1 MKKITFLISFILSG
15 SIYSQTVM
23 TFNSSQEITDPISIL
38 CQSYELSDIP
48 WDYFC
53 EGIWDDSSHQ
63 CPQTSFTAQS
73 SGNYIIRITDVYGN
87 GWNGT
92 TLDVSVNGELILNQ
106 LGLDFNNRW
115 VEEYMFY
122 VNEGDLITT
131 SWSNI
136 GPYFNECG
144 YEIASEDAINS
155 VEFPSHT
162 YSQIYYRQFIPQ
174 DFGFSGDINLTEI
187 QFGVWYTD
195 SNGINSS
202 SLQDVNAQANIY
214 INNNGGIGGEFG
226 INQDNLNFVAST
238 GDITITHNDHQSIV
252 SAPIQFN
259 TAGVSIPDGLQA
271 SSETEYVVEIIFPGG
286 EPSPMSPAFRLSTG
300 GNFSD
305 FTLAISNQS
314 QNPSTIANSMNCIGF
329 FTYTPDNTSLI
340 NLVSSDEPTIPT
352 HEVVFNVD
360 MTNET
365 VEPEGVFLGG
375 GVFGG
380 AKAYQMFDD
389 NQDNIYSVSLQL
401 QEGASGNYL
410 FINGPAWGGDFE
422 GAEQLVGQEC
432 ADTEFFNNRFFEPI
446 SGPTTLAFC
455 YGECSTQCTSLGTDY
470 ASTYGIKY
478 FPNPINDKIN
488 IMSEF
493 IIDKVNVKNIVGQDL
508 IETSPNAKDFELD
521 FSTLPSGGYF
531 LKLTSG
537 NNTKILR
544 IIVE

>member
-1 MKKITFLISFILSG
+1 M
-15 SIYSQTVM
+15 
-23 TFNSSQEITDPISIL
+23 
-38 CQSYELSDIP
+38 SDIP

-115 VEEYMFY
+115 VEEHMFS

-252 SAPIQFN
+252 TAPIQFN

-271 SSETEYVVEIIFPGG
+271 NSETEYVVEIIFPGG

-389 NQDNIYSVSLQL
+389 DQDNIYSVSLQL
-401 QEGASGNYL
+401 QEGVSGNYL

-422 GAEQLVGQEC
+422 GAEELVGQEC

-531 LKLTSG
+531 LKLTSV